1 MPFEVRTDA
10 VEFRLPDEGFGDV
23 RLHQAL
29 ERPRNGP
36 PFALRDGRWE
46 LTFRRPQVD
55 RLEYGIAADG
65 EERERGA
72 IEFPGYRPPA
82 WLDAPDPGPATRI
95 DAQTQLW
102 SPPDASPR
110 APLPLLV
117 VHDGTAYEREAQL
130 TRLVAHLVDE
140 GRIPRCRVALLDSPD
155 RGEEYSA
162 SARYGR
168 ALTAR
173 LPAIAPATAHAGL
186 GASLGAL
193 ALLHARALHPGA
205 FGALM
210 LQSGSYFRRRWD
222 GHEAGFARFNR
233 IDRFVGT
240 LLRAGTAATPIPIA
254 ITCGAPEENLAN
266 NRAVASALRR
276 QGHRVTFTINRDAH
290 NFTGWRDALDPY
302 LPNMLGQ
309 AWG

>member
-1 MPFEVRTDA
+1 MPFEVRPDA
-10 VEFRLPDEGFGDV
+10 VEFRLPDDGYLDV

-36 PFALRDGRWE
+36 PFALNDGRWE

-72 IEFPGYRPPA
+72 IEFPGYAPPA
-82 WLDAPDPGPATRI
+82 WLDAPDPGPARPVDEHTRV
-95 DAQTQLW
+95 W
-102 SPPDASPR
+102 SPPDVSAL

-130 TRLVAHLVDE
+130 TRLVAHLIDG
-140 GRIPRCRVALLDSPD
+140 GRIPACRVALLDSPHRD
-155 RGEEYSA
+155 EDYSA

-168 ALTAR
+168 ALAAR
-173 LPAIAPATAHAGL
+173 LPSLAPATAHAGL

-193 ALLHARALHPGA
+193 ALLHARAVHPGA

-222 GHEAGFARFNR
+222 GHEAEFARFNR
-233 IDRFVGT
+233 IARFVGT
-240 LLRAGTAATPIPIA
+240 LLRAGQAATPIPVA

-266 NRAVASALRR
+266 NRAMAAALRR
-276 QGHRVTFTINRDAH
+276 QGHHVTFTINRDAH
-290 NFTGWRDALDPY
+290 NYTAWRDTLDPH
-302 LPNMLGQ
+302 LPDLLAR